1 MAAVD
6 GAGVPERGR
15 LRRITLR
22 LAAGACVMLLV
33 SCAAPAEI
41 PAGETLSIPVE
52 SSVIADLGGM
62 TSTLGGAPRM
72 APGLTFLG
80 GIELSSPE
88 PLFGAFSSI
97 RLHDGQHFIGV
108 FDTGY
113 FIEGRITRDDAG
125 RLSGIADVR
134 LAPLLDQSGQVSPSK
149 YMVDAESLA
158 LDGDRAYVG
167 FEQRH
172 RVVAYTPLSD
182 LGHARASA
190 PLVLPFDVNRLRS
203 NGGIEALVLA
213 PAASPLAGAL
223 IALSEKSVDENGN
236 NYAGILSGPLQ
247 GEFRVKPHDGFEIT
261 DGAFLPNGDLLL
273 LERRFSIATG
283 VGMRLRRIEGDT
295 IRPGAVVDGKI
306 IFQADNRSQIDNME
320 GLDAVV
326 AEDGSVHLVVVS
338 DDNHSILQ
346 RTLMLEFRLER

>member
-1 MAAVD
+1 MV
-6 GAGVPERGR
+6 
-15 LRRITLR
+15 L
-22 LAAGACVMLLV
+22 LAACT
-33 SCAAPAEI
+33 APAEI
-41 PAGETLSIPVE
+41 AAGDVLAIPVE
-52 SSVIADLGGM
+52 STVISNLDGM
-62 TSTLGGAPRM
+62 TATLGGAPKM

-97 RLHDGQHFIGV
+97 RFRDNQHFLGV

-113 FIEGRITRDDAG
+113 FVEGRINRDAMGHLAG
-125 RLSGIADVR
+125 VADVR
-134 LAPLLDQSGQVSPSK
+134 LAPLLDANGQVSSSK

-172 RVVAYTPLSD
+172 RVVTYEPLSD
-182 LGHARASA
+182 LGHAQASA
-190 PLVLPFDVNRLRS
+190 ALPLPFDVNQLSS
-203 NGGIEALVLA
+203 NGGIEALLLSP
-213 PAASPLAGAL
+213 PASSLAGAL
-223 IALSEKSVDENGN
+223 MALSEKSVDENGN

-247 GEFRVKPHDGFEIT
+247 GEFRVRPHDGFEIT

-283 VGMRLRRIEGDT
+283 VGMRLRRIEGAT
-295 IRPGAVVDGKI
+295 IRPGAVADGPI
-306 IFQADNRSQIDNME
+306 IFEADNRSQIDNME
-320 GLDAVV
+320 GMDAIV
-326 AEDGSVHLVVVS
+326 AEDGSIHLIVVS

>member
-1 MAAVD
+1 MAAD
-6 GAGVPERGR
+6 GAGVPEPGR
-15 LRRITLR
+15 LRQLTTY
-22 LAAGACVMLLV
+22 LAASVCVVLLAACT
-33 SCAAPAEI
+33 APAEI
-41 PAGETLSIPVE
+41 PAGDVLAIPVD
-52 SSVIADLGGM
+52 STVISNLDGM
-62 TSTLGGAPRM
+62 TATLGGAPTM
-72 APGLTFLG
+72 VPGLTFLG

-88 PLFGAFSSI
+88 PLFGAFSSV
-97 RLHDGQHFIGV
+97 RFRDRERFLGV

-113 FIEGRITRDDAG
+113 FIEGRITRDRAG
-125 RLSGIADVR
+125 RLSGVADIR
-134 LAPLLDQSGQVSPSK
+134 LAPLLDASGQISPFK

-172 RVVAYTPLSD
+172 RVVAYAPLSD

-190 PLVLPFDVNRLRS
+190 PLPLPFDIGRLRS
-203 NGGIEALVLA
+203 NGGIEALVLS
-213 PAASPLAGAL
+213 PPASPLAGAL

-283 VGMRLRRIEGDT
+283 VGMRLRRIEGST
-295 IRPGAVVDGKI
+295 IRPGAVIDGTI
-306 IFQADNRSQIDNME
+306 IFEADNRSQIDNME
-320 GLDAVV
+320 GLDAIV
-326 AEDGSVHLVVVS
+326 AEDGSVHLIVVS

-346 RTLMLEFRLER
+346 RTLMLEFRLDR

>member
-1 MAAVD
+1 MAAD

-15 LRRITLR
+15 LRRFTARLTASACVVL
-22 LAAGACVMLLV
+22 LAACT
-33 SCAAPAEI
+33 APAEI
-41 PAGETLSIPVE
+41 AAGGVLAIPVD
-52 SSVIADLGGM
+52 STVISNLDGM
-62 TSTLGGAPRM
+62 TATLGGAPRM
-72 APGLTFLG
+72 APGLTFVG

-97 RLHDGQHFIGV
+97 RFRDRERFLGV

-113 FIEGRITRDDAG
+113 FIEGRIARDAAG
-125 RLSGIADVR
+125 HLSGVADIR
-134 LAPLLDQSGQVSPSK
+134 LAPLLDADGKANSSK

-172 RVVAYTPLSD
+172 RVVAYEPLSD
-182 LGHARASA
+182 LGHARASQ
-190 PLVLPFDVNRLRS
+190 PLALPFDVRRLRS
-203 NGGIEALVLA
+203 NGGIEALLLS
-213 PAASPLAGAL
+213 PPASPLAGAL
-223 IALSEKSVDENGN
+223 IALAEKSVDENGN

-283 VGMRLRRIEGDT
+283 VGMRLRRIEGSI
-295 IRPGAVVDGKI
+295 IRPGAVVDGPI
-306 IFQADNRSQIDNME
+306 IFEADNRSQIDNME
-320 GLDAVV
+320 GLDAIM
-326 AEDGSVHLVVVS
+326 ADDGSIHLIVVS

>member
-1 MAAVD
+1 MAAD

-15 LRRITLR
+15 LRRLTLH
-22 LAAGACVMLLV
+22 LAASACVVLLAA
-33 SCAAPAEI
+33 CTAPAEI
-41 PAGETLSIPVE
+41 PAGDVLAI
-52 SSVIADLGGM
+52 SVDSTVISNLDGM
-62 TSTLGGAPRM
+62 TATLGGAPKM

-88 PLFGAFSSI
+88 PLFGAFSSV
-97 RLHDGQHFIGV
+97 RFRDREHFLGV

-113 FIEGRITRDDAG
+113 FIEGRITRNAAG
-125 RLSGIADVR
+125 HLSGVADIR

-149 YMVDAESLA
+149 YLVDAESLA
-158 LDGDRAYVG
+158 VDGDRAYVG

-190 PLVLPFDVNRLRS
+190 PLPLPFDVKNLSS
-203 NGGIEALVLA
+203 NGGIEALVLS
-213 PAASPLAGAL
+213 PTASPLAGAL
-223 IALSEKSVDENGN
+223 LALSEYSVDDNGN

-283 VGMRLRRIEGDT
+283 VGMRLRRIEGAT
-295 IRPGAVVDGKI
+295 IRPGAVVDGPI
-306 IFQADNRSQIDNME
+306 IFEADNRSQIDNME
-320 GLDAVV
+320 GMDAIV
-326 AEDGSVHLVVVS
+326 AEDGSVHLIVVS

-346 RTLMLEFRLER
+346 RTLMLEFRLAQ

>member
-1 MAAVD
+1 MAAG
-6 GAGVPERGR
+6 GACVPERGLSR
-15 LRRITLR
+15 HITIR
-22 LAAGACVMLLV
+22 LAASAWLILLTACT
-33 SCAAPAEI
+33 APAEI
-41 PAGETLSIPVE
+41 APGDVLSVPVE
-52 SSVIADLGGM
+52 STVISSLEGM
-62 TSTLGGAPRM
+62 TGTLGGTPRLE
-72 APGLTFLG
+72 PGLTFVG
-80 GIELSSPE
+80 GLELSSSE

-97 RLHDGQHFIGV
+97 RFRDAEHFLGV

-113 FIEGRITRDDAG
+113 FIDGRIVRDTAG
-125 RLSGIADVR
+125 RLSGVADVR
-134 LAPLLDQSGQVSPSK
+134 LAPMLDEEGRVSPSK
-149 YMVDAESLA
+149 YLVDAESLA

-172 RVVAYTPLSD
+172 RVVSYAPSSD
-182 LGHARASA
+182 LGHAQASA
-190 PLVLPFDVNRLRS
+190 PLPLPFDVNQLRS
-203 NGGIEALVLA
+203 NGGIEALVLS
-213 PAASPLAGAL
+213 PSASPLAGAL
-223 IALSEKSVDENGN
+223 LALSEKSVDENGN
-236 NYAGILSGPLQ
+236 NYAGVLSGPLQ

-306 IFQADNRSQIDNME
+306 IFEADNRSQIDNME
-320 GLDAVV
+320 GMDAVV
-326 AEDGSVHLVVVS
+326 AEDGSVHLIVVS

>member
-1 MAAVD
+1 MAAD
-6 GAGVPERGR
+6 GAGVPEPGR
-15 LRRITLR
+15 LRRFTAYLTASVCVIL
-22 LAAGACVMLLV
+22 LAACT
-33 SCAAPAEI
+33 APAEI
-41 PAGETLSIPVE
+41 AAGDVLTIPVE
-52 SSVIADLGGM
+52 STVISNLDGM
-62 TSTLGGAPRM
+62 TATLGGVPKM

-97 RLHDGQHFIGV
+97 RFRDNQHFLGV

-113 FIEGRITRDDAG
+113 FVEGRITRDAAG
-125 RLSGIADVR
+125 RLSGMADIR
-134 LAPLLDQSGQVSPSK
+134 LAPLLNANGQVSSSK

-172 RVVAYTPLSD
+172 RVVAYEPLSD
-182 LGHARASA
+182 LGHAQASA
-190 PLVLPFDVNRLRS
+190 ALPLSFDINQLSS
-203 NGGIEALVLA
+203 NGGIEALLLS
-213 PAASPLAGAL
+213 PPASPLAGAL
-223 IALSEKSVDENGN
+223 MALSEKSIDENGN

-283 VGMRLRRIEGDT
+283 VGMRLRRIEGAT
-295 IRPGAVVDGKI
+295 IRPGAVVDGPI
-306 IFQADNRSQIDNME
+306 IFEADNRSQIDNME
-320 GLDAVV
+320 GMDAIV
-326 AEDGSVHLVVVS
+326 AEDGSIHLIVVS